1 MSVRTW
7 KKIITLVVILV
18 IICLAVN
25 LIVAHARYKA
35 LHAEFD
41 EALSNEFI
49 VDLSQY
55 GNLDAS
61 ELDHLFSYL
70 GHLDTNET
78 LEYQTKYSDLYVEN
92 DFVWTDNPKEKI
104 CYLTFDDGPDRDN
117 TERIL
122 DTLKEYNVK
131 ATFFVIYKDYKEER
145 ELYKRIVDEGHTIG
159 VHTASHNYS
168 KIYAS
173 VDAYLSDFER
183 ISKQIEQT
191 TGVKPE
197 IFRFPGGSINAYN
210 AATYREIIAEM
221 VRRGY
226 TYYDWNSS
234 SGDAGSGNVSKSK
247 IVDNVL
253 NTGKKISKKIV
264 LMHDG
269 KGHSA
274 TADAL
279 PDVIEGLQ
287 KQGYK
292 LEALT
297 KDVKPVC
304 FGY

>member
-1 MSVRTW
+1 M
-7 KKIITLVVILV
+7 
-18 IICLAVN
+18 
-25 LIVAHARYKA
+25 
-35 LHAEFD
+35 
-41 EALSNEFI
+41 
-49 VDLSQY
+49 
-55 GNLDAS
+55 
-61 ELDHLFSYL
+61 
-70 GHLDTNET
+70 
-78 LEYQTKYSDLYVEN
+78 
-92 DFVWTDNPKEKI
+92 
-104 CYLTFDDGPDRDN
+104 
-117 TERIL
+117 
-122 DTLKEYNVK
+122 
-131 ATFFVIYKDYKEER
+131 
-145 ELYKRIVDEGHTIG
+145 
-159 VHTASHNYS
+159 
-168 KIYAS
+168 
-173 VDAYLSDFER
+173 
-183 ISKQIEQT
+183 
-191 TGVKPE
+191 KPE

-234 SGDAGSGNVSKSK
+234 SGDAGSGNVSKSE